1 MQVAGMA
8 RALRRGVEDER
19 LLVAASRRWQQQQL
33 VPLSPRDDPLDVFR
47 GLLFAVPASALG
59 FWLPVGLLFALHVH

>member
-1 MQVAGMA
+1 
-8 RALRRGVEDER
+8 VEDER
-19 LLVAASRRWQQQQL
+19 LSIAANRRWQQQQL

-59 FWLPVGLLFALHVH
+59 FWLPVALLFSVRLH

>member
-1 MQVAGMA
+1 
-8 RALRRGVEDER
+8 
-19 LLVAASRRWQQQQL
+19 